1 MVGWAAGWTRGGVLA
16 GCTALKNAGTKAGIA
31 ALKGRSTA
39 AAASGAHQLV
49 RAATELSGAKMLEEK
64 IYDTV
69 AIGRFDTCAPAGHLR
84 HLAIPLGAR

>member
-39 AAASGAHQLV
+39 AAASGGYQLV
-49 RAATELSGAKMLEEK
+49 RAGYGVTWGQN
-64 IYDTV
+64 V
-69 AIGRFDTCAPAGHLR
+69 GRENL
-84 HLAIPLGAR
+84 